1 MKIEKLEWESS
12 RRQNVALDTAM
23 STYKE
28 RLDGGIDLLHRA
40 RDREAG
46 I

>member
-12 RRQNVALDTAM
+12 RRENVALDPAVC
-23 STYKE
+23 SDEK
-28 RLDGGIDLLHRA
+28 RLDGWIDLLHRA